1 MRRGYVTKWL
11 DHRNFGFVSAE
22 GGEDV
27 FVHGSVLVGAASLA
41 AGDRVEFAMQVQ
53 RSAGS
58 KSTKY
63 SATSCWRIDK
73 EPQYDFT
80 FPASD
85 ARVSVEHFMHM
96 AGVDW
101 DLDKTFHMMQPFIAF
116 SSVNCPFLVISEAGL
131 LEGVRAPSAFELSTL
146 LQLLVAYA
154 QGCSAARSFILAD
167 FEGEMLG
174 YCGELSTAALL
185 ETWVVDGYL
194 RPLRVRYSHFPL
206 GLLIDLRSD
215 ACIRAFRPLMESPT
229 ITKVMWG
236 ADADFESL
244 MHQEIPISLKVDP
257 KAVTDVQLAFSNGD
271 RRLGMARMLERL
283 PPNLQAALPDKK
295 QIDWHA
301 HHSQNRRALH
311 LPMSLLEATYAM
323 DDLHR
328 IEAIV
333 ATQRPPD
340 GSYAAAR
347 QSTEVVLAEVKADP
361 CGWKSLER
369 NRSFYYKSLGIKK
382 LSCAVRLVRHSIAL
396 RSREKNGLDL
406 GPNKALALEIEKW
419 AAAELAA
426 AGVVIPSDLSF
437 QDDHVVQPAA
447 VPPEV
452 KPSHPAVAAKAA
464 AKAACNEVNKAAPKE
479 AKAAKANAEAP
490 KGAELA
496 TRAKAEAAAA
506 KAEAADKAA
515 AKDAIGLKAQ
525 ASQVDAPMF
534 LVQMGR
540 QSRGR
545 RVFPWLVLGL
555 AVLLALM
562 WWLGHAG
569 K

>member
-96 AGVDW
+96 AGAMGARGGVDW

-194 RPLRVRYSHFPL
+194 RPLRACEKVSWAEAFQL
-206 GLLIDLRSD
+206 GKIRRVEKPEEASEEEKKPSEQGMPSD
-215 ACIRAFRPLMESPT
+215 KPELGDALQVEAANDDALEETES
-229 ITKVMWG
+229 I
-236 ADADFESL
+236 
-244 MHQEIPISLKVDP
+244 
-257 KAVTDVQLAFSNGD
+257 
-271 RRLGMARMLERL
+271 
-283 PPNLQAALPDKK
+283 
-295 QIDWHA
+295 
-301 HHSQNRRALH
+301 
-311 LPMSLLEATYAM
+311 
-323 DDLHR
+323 
-328 IEAIV
+328 
-333 ATQRPPD
+333 
-340 GSYAAAR
+340 
-347 QSTEVVLAEVKADP
+347 
-361 CGWKSLER
+361 
-369 NRSFYYKSLGIKK
+369 
-382 LSCAVRLVRHSIAL
+382 
-396 RSREKNGLDL
+396 
-406 GPNKALALEIEKW
+406 LALEEELGLILEQDEKG
-419 AAAELAA
+419 AAEDM
-426 AGVVIPSDLSF
+426 GVDE
-437 QDDHVVQPAA
+437 DMD
-447 VPPEV
+447 
-452 KPSHPAVAAKAA
+452 
-464 AKAACNEVNKAAPKE
+464 
-479 AKAAKANAEAP
+479 
-490 KGAELA
+490 
-496 TRAKAEAAAA
+496 
-506 KAEAADKAA
+506 
-515 AKDAIGLKAQ
+515 
-525 ASQVDAPMF
+525 VDE
-534 LVQMGR
+534 
-540 QSRGR
+540 
-545 RVFPWLVLGL
+545 
-555 AVLLALM
+555 
-562 WWLGHAG
+562 